1 MIEFKGEDFFGSGVD
16 LFVNKHIKELD
27 YNDKVGRHTHDFAE
41 IAYVYSGSGKNIAG
55 GRSYPISR
63 GSLILMNYGESH
75 QIVVE
80 ETLVQID
87 ILLSPRFISREI
99 VSCDQFSGH
108 SDPFGVLGAARV
120 HRLEDTVHEPFGA
133 GDDLRR
139 VGVRPDSGR
148 VRREGGRMGVGDT
161 RVSSGCDIDHDT
173 SPRRL
178 DVRRAARP
186 RGFRAR
192 YWSSL
197 TVTTTSG

>member
-63 GSLILMNYGESH
+63 GSLIFMNYGEIH

-99 VSCDQFSGH
+99 VSCDNFLDILTLSEY
-108 SDPFGVLGAARV
+108 S
-120 HRLEDTVHEPFGA
+120 E
-133 GDDLRR
+133 LREFTDSKI
-139 VGVRPDSGR
+139 PCMSLSGR
-148 VRREGGRMGVGDT
+148 EMIFVESVFDRIAEEFD
-161 RVSSGCDIDHDT
+161 
-173 SPRRL
+173 
-178 DVRRAARP
+178 AK
-186 RGFRAR
+186 
-192 YWSSL
+192 
-197 TVTTTSG
+197 